1 MPAVVLDFDKLA
13 DIGLK
18 GVRRA
23 AVFMGL
29 GLNAA
34 HDPLF
39 KNYQLS
45 NIPNI
50 ESDLIRV
57 ELIPSNVNDETLTH
71 FKKEFGVWVIAN
83 GLREVI
89 ERYAAFLDSIHYACL
104 VMACNKQKLESAN
117 AQRFDR
123 SFRFKGIEDKLC
135 ELERRFGIKPKHP
148 DYIVSI
154 NQARNCLTHR
164 LGQVGPE
171 DCQDGKALKVKW
183 IGMDHQIQLESGKI
197 ISLNKKG
204 SESIV
209 LPEPGTLQLKFVERL
224 KSFQLGTFMRFEMA
238 ELAEICKFML
248 GSIQEVTTSAIHY
261 ANSIGVVFQ
270 GREPQQ

>member
-1 MPAVVLDFDKLA
+1 MPAVVLDFEKLT

-29 GLNAA
+29 GLNVA
-34 HDPLF
+34 HDTEF
-39 KNYQLS
+39 KKYQLD

-50 ESDLIRV
+50 ETNAIRV
-57 ELIPSNVNDETLTH
+57 ELIPSNVNDQTLSH

-89 ERYAAFLDSIHYACL
+89 ERYAAFLDSVCHACL
-104 VMACNKQKLESAN
+104 AMACNKQKLKPAD
-117 AQRFDR
+117 AQKFDN

-135 ELERRFGIKPKHP
+135 QLESRFGIKPKHP
-148 DYIVSI
+148 NYIVTI

-164 LGQVGPE
+164 LGRVGPE
-171 DCQDGKALKVKW
+171 DCKNGKTLEIKW
-183 IGMDHQIQLESGKI
+183 IGMDLQIRLESGTI
-197 ISLNKKG
+197 ISLNKKE
-204 SESIV
+204 SENIV
-209 LPEPGTLQLKFVERL
+209 LPEPGSLQMKFVERH
-224 KSFQLGTFMRFEMA
+224 KSFPPGAFVMFQMP

-248 GSIQEVTTSAIHY
+248 GSIQEVITSAIAY
-261 ANSIGVVFQ
+261 AKSIGVANQ
-270 GREPQQ
+270 EKHSQR

>member
-1 MPAVVLDFDKLA
+1 MAAVILDLDKLA

-34 HDPLF
+34 HDPAF

-45 NIPNI
+45 NVPNI
-50 ESDLIRV
+50 ETNAIRV
-57 ELIPSNVNDETLTH
+57 ELIPSNVNDETLSH

-89 ERYAAFLDSIHYACL
+89 ERYAAFLDSVHHACL
-104 VMACNKQKLESAN
+104 VMACNKQKLKPADPEKL
-117 AQRFDR
+117 DR

-164 LGQVGPE
+164 LGQVGLE
-171 DCQDGKALKVKW
+171 DCKGGKALEIKW
-183 IGMDHQIQLESGKI
+183 VGMDLQIQLESGKI
-197 ISLNKKG
+197 ISLNKKE
-204 SESIV
+204 SEHIV
-209 LPEPGTLQLKFVERL
+209 LREPGSLQMKFVERL
-224 KSFQLGTFMRFEMA
+224 KSFPFRSFVTFQMP
-238 ELAEICKFML
+238 ELAEICKFLL
-248 GSIQEVTTSAIHY
+248 GSIQEVSASAIQY
-261 ANSIGVVFQ
+261 ANSIGIAS
-270 GREPQQ
+270 RKKESPQ